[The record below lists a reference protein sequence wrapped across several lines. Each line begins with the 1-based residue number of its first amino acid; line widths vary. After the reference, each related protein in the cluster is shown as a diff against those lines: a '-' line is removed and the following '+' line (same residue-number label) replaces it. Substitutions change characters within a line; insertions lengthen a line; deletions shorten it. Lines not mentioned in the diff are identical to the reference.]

1 VYLREGKWSEAIP
14 QFRKLSRSPPTP
26 IPYSNLGTAYFFLK
40 NYDQATKMY
49 EKAVEMTPN
58 DEELQGNLG
67 DAYRWS
73 GHSDQAAAA
82 YGKAIS
88 LAFQELQVNPRSPP
102 SWAIS
107 DCFMPRRATPR
118 TRCNTPTKRAPS
130 SPDDVQ
136 LMYSEAQVKTLIGKP
151 EEALKSLRL
160 ALEKGYP
167 AQEAWNDPELQKLQA
182 LPQFSQL
189 VNQFT
194 KKNH

>member
-1 VYLREGKWSEAIP
+1 MREGKWGEAIP
-14 QFRKLSRSPPTP
+14 QFQKAIAIAPDAPT
-26 IPYSNLGTAYFFLK
+26 YSNLGTAYFFLK
-40 NYDQATKMY
+40 NYDQATKNY

-58 DEELQGNLG
+58 DEVLLGNLG

-73 GHSDQAAAA
+73 GHSDQAATA

-88 LAFQELQVNPRSPP
+88 MAFQELQVNPRSA
-102 SWAIS
+102 AIMS
-107 DCFMPRRATPR
+107 DLGLLYAKKGDAANAVQYTQQARSINA
-118 TRCNTPTKRAPS
+118 
-130 SPDDVQ
+130 DDVQ
-136 LMYSEAQVKTLIGKP
+136 LMYSEALVRTMIGKP

-189 VNQFT
+189 VNEFS
-194 KKNH
+194 KKIH